1 MAQAGEQCVRTHMH
15 RETLRRPLSCGEA
28 LARRLPGAASERRQQ
43 FAAWDSMNAKGKH
56 LVVASEQT
64 LSLKRPGSP
73 SGTF

>member
-1 MAQAGEQCVRTHMH
+1 MH

-56 LVVASEQT
+56 LVVANVASEQT